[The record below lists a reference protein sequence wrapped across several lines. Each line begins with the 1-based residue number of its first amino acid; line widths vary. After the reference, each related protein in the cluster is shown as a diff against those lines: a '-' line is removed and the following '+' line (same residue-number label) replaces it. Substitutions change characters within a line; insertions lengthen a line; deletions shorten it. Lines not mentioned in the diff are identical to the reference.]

1 MFLLMLTSTEHG
13 KTRFCFFVE
22 FCCWRNKAHCCYRG
36 QRAKVL
42 CSYMESI
49 ALQQNL
55 QKK

>member
-1 MFLLMLTSTEHG
+1 MVKLGFV
-13 KTRFCFFVE
+13 FFVE

-55 QKK
+55 QKKWN